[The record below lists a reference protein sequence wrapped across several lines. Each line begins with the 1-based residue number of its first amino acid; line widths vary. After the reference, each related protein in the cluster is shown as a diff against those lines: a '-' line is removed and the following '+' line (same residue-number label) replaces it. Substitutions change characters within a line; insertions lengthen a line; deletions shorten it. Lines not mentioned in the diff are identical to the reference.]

1 MNQSVYVY
9 TVYILECHM
18 SYGGLGVTHVSSGMT
33 AEQNEAR
40 RGAAV
45 GVQSLQSRCMIGKI
59 RMHWVKDIFCL

>member
-1 MNQSVYVY
+1 
-9 TVYILECHM
+9 M
-18 SYGGLGVTHVSSGMT
+18 SYGGLGVTHISSGMT